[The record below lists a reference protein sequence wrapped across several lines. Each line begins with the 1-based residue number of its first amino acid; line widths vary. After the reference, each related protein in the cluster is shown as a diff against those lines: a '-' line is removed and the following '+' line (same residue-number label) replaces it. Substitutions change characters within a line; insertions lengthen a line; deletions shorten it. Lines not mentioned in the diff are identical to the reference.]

1 MFRINW
7 VSVRAKLRCG
17 AEFAASALLAA
28 ELYGKV
34 TAAALDCCNSVN
46 AAVGMALLS
55 EHSFVFA
62 LCG

>member
-1 MFRINW
+1 M
-7 VSVRAKLRCG
+7 RAKLRCG